1 LEKRWAPPLASVV
14 VYALVTVILGREVL
28 SQLDTSIVHDQGDPL
43 LTAAIL
49 HWNARSIPFT
59 DAWWQFPIFYPTRD
73 ALTFSEHLL
82 GLSVIS
88 APIDWLTGD
97 ALVAYNLATL
107 LTFPLCAAAMYAL
120 TYHLTGS
127 AGGAFIAGLAFGFGP
142 YRITHL
148 PHVQVL
154 AVFWAPLALLGLH
167 AFLESGRRRW
177 LVLYGVA
184 WMLQVAANA
193 YCLFFFSILVGLWG
207 LWFVVARRNWRA
219 LGMIAAATA
228 IASVPLIPIF
238 YKYVTVHAFH
248 GFERPLDEI
257 RLYGADVAAVLC
269 APSDLTFWGWVR
281 VACRVEGELF
291 PGLALMSL
299 CLAAPFVMRARGAG
313 APGRPVGFY
322 LFAALITWLL
332 ALGPTITFMGGSTGI
347 DGPFMWLLALPGAT
361 GLRVP
366 ARFWL
371 MTVLCLTTVAG
382 IVVAELLKGRR
393 FATRAVVIA
402 AVALAVLG
410 DGWVNGMTTQTMS
423 RLGPVPPVL
432 AGQVVIALPFGDPVE
447 DVAAEWR
454 AITRGW
460 MSVNGYSSYRPA
472 HYESLRDGLELRD
485 GAILT
490 VLRKLDT
497 LYIDVPSN
505 NAYGL
510 RAWLT
515 STYDDEWLAGEAS
528 GHAWYRLTKLPD
540 DPPVRLGPPL
550 PFGVLSASC
559 SAATAMLILDGAP
572 ETRWVCGTATPGQQI
587 VVDLAEV
594 HTVSGIG
601 HTLGRFKND
610 LPRSLRVDVSL
621 DGTTWRTVWSGL
633 TAAYAL
639 RAALDDP
646 NRMELLLEC
655 EPTAARYVRLMQ
667 TDERTD
673 RAWSIA
679 ELRVFG
685 G

>member
-1 LEKRWAPPLASVV
+1 MTEKPWAPPLASVV

-49 HWNARSIPFT
+49 HWNARHIPFT

-97 ALVAYNLATL
+97 ALVAYNLVTL

-127 AGGAFIAGLAFGFGP
+127 AGGAFIAGLAFGFAP

-148 PHVQVL
+148 PHVQCR
-154 AVFWAPLALLGLH
+154 AGTGARSDDRGRNRDGIGAAAPNRAI
-167 AFLESGRRRW
+167 R
-177 LVLYGVA
+177 
-184 WMLQVAANA
+184 LQDDASR
-193 YCLFFFSILVGLWG
+193 LRTP
-207 LWFVVARRNWRA
+207 ARRDRTRTA
-219 LGMIAAATA
+219 RSSAGKGCRGAAA
-228 IASVPLIPIF
+228 
-238 YKYVTVHAFH
+238 
-248 GFERPLDEI
+248 RP
-257 RLYGADVAAVLC
+257 
-269 APSDLTFWGWVR
+269 F
-281 VACRVEGELF
+281 
-291 PGLALMSL
+291 
-299 CLAAPFVMRARGAG
+299 
-313 APGRPVGFY
+313 GFY

-332 ALGPTITFMGGSTGI
+332 ALGPTIRFMGWSTGI

-393 FATRAVVIA
+393 LATRAVVIA

-410 DGWVNGMTTQTMS
+410 DGWVHEITTQTMP

-454 AITRGW
+454 AVTRGW

-515 STYDDEWLAGEAS
+515 TTYDDELA
-528 GHAWYRLTKLPD
+528 R
-540 DPPVRLGPPL
+540 R
-550 PFGVLSASC
+550 
-559 SAATAMLILDGAP
+559 
-572 ETRWVCGTATPGQQI
+572 
-587 VVDLAEV
+587 
-594 HTVSGIG
+594 
-601 HTLGRFKND
+601 
-610 LPRSLRVDVSL
+610 RSLRARVVPADEIAGGPTSAAGTARPVCGALSIVQRGNSDVD
-621 DGTTWRTVWSGL
+621 
-633 TAAYAL
+633 
-639 RAALDDP
+639 P
-646 NRMELLLEC
+646 
-655 EPTAARYVRLMQ
+655 
-667 TDERTD
+667 
-673 RAWSIA
+673 
-679 ELRVFG
+679 
-685 G
+685 